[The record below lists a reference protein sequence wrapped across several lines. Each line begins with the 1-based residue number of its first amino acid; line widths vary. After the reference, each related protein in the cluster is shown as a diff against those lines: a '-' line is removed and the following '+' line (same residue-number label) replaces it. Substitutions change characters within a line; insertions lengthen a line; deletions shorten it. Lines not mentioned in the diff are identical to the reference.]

1 MDAADLW
8 TALQRRLDHLSEVAQ
23 TGAEHDPDE
32 EVAWTGRTMR
42 IRWFA
47 EHMREELVLHRW
59 DVTGD
64 DATSRAD
71 LAEPWM
77 IDHSVHAVGRPLLV
91 RGSAALE
98 PGAGPVE
105 GRLRVAG
112 TDDVLVRAD
121 RAGTRIEL
129 VPAQGPATLETDAA
143 ARTLMLWGRRTADP
157 GRWRSDVGPE
167 ELRRVRSLLAGY

>member
-8 TALQRRLDHLSEVAQ
+8 TALQRRLDQLSEVAQ
-23 TGAEHDPDE
+23 AAAEHDPDE
-32 EVAWTGRTMR
+32 EVAWTG
-42 IRWFA
+42 
-47 EHMREELVLHRW
+47 
-59 DVTGD
+59 
-64 DATSRAD
+64 
-71 LAEPWM
+71 
-77 IDHSVHAVGRPLLV
+77 LV